1 MTLSKAEQLARAE
14 KQFAEARAKV
24 KKLRKQ
30 HQITIMKTKL
40 RQQTQD
46 IARLS
51 AENKA
56 KDTEIAKLKEQL
68 ANIGRSTEAVPCQPD
83 DSWSLADYTS
93 VVLDKNGDEIKNYD
107 YTAMAGHTIDYL
119 HAHGLTTAR
128 IRKVAGNIARKNN
141 KK

>member
-14 KQFAEARAKV
+14 KQFAEAQAKV

-46 IARLS
+46 IARIS

-56 KDTEIAKLKEQL
+56 KDAEIAKLKEQL
-68 ANIGRSTEAVPCQPD
+68 ANIGKSTEAVSIDDFLNAHRADIIACLARRKDYGKWNNDVCQ
-83 DSWSLADYTS
+83 ARS
-93 VVLDKNGDEIKNYD
+93 VL
-107 YTAMAGHTIDYL
+107 
-119 HAHGLTTAR
+119 R
-128 IRKVAGNIARKNN
+128 NN